1 MSRSEEARLLYALLH
16 AAEDEQRIQGV
27 AAIEHWHAIKR
38 RFQQTRAERTHSALI
53 ALFEELERSDIFTGT
68 WIEFRWQKAKSR
80 RALEP
85 ATKVPTNIV
94 TGK

>member
-1 MSRSEEARLLYALLH
+1 VSRSEEARLLYALLH
-16 AAEDEQRIQGV
+16 AAEDEQRLQDV
-27 AAIEHWHAIKR
+27 AVLQHWHALKR
-38 RFQQTRAERTHSALI
+38 SFHQARAERMHRALV
-53 ALFEELERSDIFTGT
+53 AFFEELERSDIFTGT

-85 ATKVPTNIV
+85 TTKVPTSIV